1 MDAPWLRQVLAEN
14 VEADKLD
21 VNAVKFDL
29 VRFVTSWA
37 CCSCTCNTSKPK
49 YSAAGAKQEEE
60 LASTAAAAA
69 DASDA
74 EAARQAPHEMR
85 ERHCLSPE
93 ERVRVGREC
102 KRILDYGRVLW
113 LRRQGLHAE
122 LVHFCAPGVYLASFL
137 P

>member
-60 LASTAAAAA
+60 LASTAAAA
-69 DASDA
+69 SDA
-74 EAARQAPHEMR
+74 EAAGQASHEMR

-113 LRRQGLHAE
+113 LRQQGLHAE

>member
-1 MDAPWLRQVLAEN
+1 VDAPWLRQVLAEN

-37 CCSCTCNTSKPK
+37 CCSCTGNTCKPK

-60 LASTAAAAA
+60 LASTAAAA
-69 DASDA
+69 SDA
-74 EAARQAPHEMR
+74 EAAGQASHEMR

-113 LRRQGLHAE
+113 LRQQGLHAE